1 MWINGVLEDGN
12 WLVYVRGRSLFVRFR
27 ERL

>member
-1 MWINGVLEDGN
+1 MWINGVLEDGKGV
-12 WLVYVRGRSLFVRFR
+12 VYVRGRSLFVRFR